1 MVDRRQ
7 IPFPT
12 QNIRSLLQEIST
24 GLDHR
29 LQELRVGS
37 RYANVRNSDVKVFM
51 RAYREPSTVAEMA
64 RVLDISR
71 QAVHASVKRLQA
83 LKIVA
88 LQSQPGNG
96 RDKLVVVTER
106 GVHAQNTALEQIKII
121 EAHMADV
128 IGVEA
133 LEQLR
138 RQLSLLSQS
147 FKPEKPSQPQ
157 ATGVKSSKS

>member
-1 MVDRRQ
+1 MVDRKQ
-7 IPFPT
+7 IPFPS
-12 QNIRSLLQEIST
+12 QNIRSLLQEISM
-24 GLDHR
+24 GVDHR

-37 RYANVRNSDVKVFM
+37 RYASVRNSDVRVFM
-51 RAYREPSTVAEMA
+51 RAYRGPSTVAEMA

-88 LQSQPGNG
+88 LQSQPGND

-121 EAHMADV
+121 EAQMADV
-128 IGVEA
+128 IGVEV

-138 RQLSLLSQS
+138 RQLSLLSQL
-147 FKPEKPSQPQ
+147 FKPGQPQ

>member
-1 MVDRRQ
+1 MVDEKSM
-7 IPFPT
+7 PFPA
-12 QNIRSLLQEIST
+12 QNIRSLLQELST
-24 GLDHR
+24 GVDNR
-29 LQELRVGS
+29 LRELRVGS

-51 RAYREPSTVAEMA
+51 RAYRGPSTVAEIA

-71 QAVHASVKRLQA
+71 QAVHASVTRLQA

-88 LQSQPGNG
+88 LQAQPGND

-106 GVHAQNTALEQIKII
+106 GLHAQNTALEQIKII
-121 EAHMADV
+121 EAQMADA

-138 RQLSLLSQS
+138 HQLSLISQS
-147 FKPEKPSQPQ
+147 FKSTNKAVPH